1 MSVANAPR
9 EEFNMLRVL
18 IVNESAHHAA
28 VVHAA
33 LTDAG
38 YEIVAS
44 LDSPLELMPAIEREL
59 PEVVVIATET
69 PSREALAHVSIVTR
83 DRPRPIVMFA
93 DDDASDTI
101 RTAVQAGVSAYVVD
115 GLASARVKPIVD
127 VALARF
133 EEFQRLQHELDTV
146 KTQLA
151 DRKVIERAKGL
162 LMKAKRL
169 DEDIAYTQLRSMA
182 MNRGKRI
189 ADIARS
195 IVDAA
200 DMLA

>member
-1 MSVANAPR
+1 
-9 EEFNMLRVL
+9 MLRILV
-18 IVNESAHHAA
+18 VDESVKRAA
-28 VVHAA
+28 VLREA
-33 LTDAG
+33 LTVAG
-38 YEIVAS
+38 YEVVGS
-44 LDSPLELMPAIEREL
+44 LESPLELIPAIDRET

-93 DDDASDTI
+93 EDDASETI
-101 RTAVQAGVSAYVVD
+101 RMAVKAGVSAYVVD
-115 GLASARVKPIVD
+115 GVAAARVGPIVE

-133 EEFQRLQHELDTV
+133 AEFQRLQQELDTV
-146 KTQLA
+146 KGQLA

-169 DEDIAYTQLRSMA
+169 DEEIAYTQLRSMA

-189 ADIARS
+189 AEIAQS
-195 IVDAA
+195 IVDAT
-200 DMLA
+200 DLLA

>member
-1 MSVANAPR
+1 
-9 EEFNMLRVL
+9 MLRILV
-18 IVNESAHHAA
+18 VDESVKRAA
-28 VVHAA
+28 VLREA
-33 LTDAG
+33 LTVAG
-38 YEIVAS
+38 YEVVGS
-44 LDSPLELMPAIEREL
+44 LESPLELIPAIDRET

-93 DDDASDTI
+93 EDDASETI
-101 RTAVQAGVSAYVVD
+101 RMAVKAGVSAYVVD
-115 GLASARVKPIVD
+115 GVAAARVGPIVE

-133 EEFQRLQHELDTV
+133 AEFQRLQQELDTV
-146 KTQLA
+146 KGQLA

-169 DEDIAYTQLRSMA
+169 DEEIAYTQLRSMA

-189 ADIARS
+189 AEIAQS

-200 DMLA
+200 DLLA